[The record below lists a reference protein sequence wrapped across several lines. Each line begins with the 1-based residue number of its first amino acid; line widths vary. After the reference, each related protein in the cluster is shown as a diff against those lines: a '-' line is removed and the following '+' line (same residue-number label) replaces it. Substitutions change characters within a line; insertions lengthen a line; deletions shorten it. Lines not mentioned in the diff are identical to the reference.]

1 MKKLYGVEE
10 IASLTRQELSDF
22 VIEGAKSETFDNN
35 WRGTCLICSW
45 VLNQVLRSYGIKSE
59 LCIGRYDGISHA
71 FTMVK
76 DHVVDITAT
85 QFEKS
90 EVVIEPLY
98 SSNYIIEHK
107 GQAAR
112 LKMKEWPYEQQPRTY
127 RKKLGNIIRRLNQ
140 QGAGDHVK
148 QRIGESKKGE

>member
-1 MKKLYGVEE
+1 MKELRGVEE
-10 IASLTRQELSDF
+10 IASLTRQELSSF
-22 VIEGAKSETFDNN
+22 ILSHQQSFDDD
-35 WRGTCLICSW
+35 WACSCLVCSW

-71 FTMVK
+71 FAMVK

-90 EVVIEPLY
+90 EVVIELLY
-98 SSNYIIEHK
+98 GSNYTIEHK

-112 LKMKEWPYEQQPRTY
+112 LKMKEWPGEQQPRTY
-127 RKKLGNIIRRLNQ
+127 RKKLGKIIRRLNQ

-148 QRIGESKKGE
+148 SRIGASETSE